1 MRMLLLRNLLLNTHA
16 NTESTMGGR
25 REKITFLTLFSSLVL
40 GDSQKYSIAKVRDRG
55 RRIEHLEV
63 WYEKYKC
70 YKNA

>member
-1 MRMLLLRNLLLNTHA
+1 
-16 NTESTMGGR
+16 MGGR